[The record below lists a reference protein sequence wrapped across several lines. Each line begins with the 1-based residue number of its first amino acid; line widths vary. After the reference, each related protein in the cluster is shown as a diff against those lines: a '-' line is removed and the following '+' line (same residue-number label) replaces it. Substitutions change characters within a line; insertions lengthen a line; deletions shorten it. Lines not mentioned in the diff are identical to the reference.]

1 MKSAFQSI
9 FNRHFLCVQK
19 HLRPIYLR
27 CFCILKIY
35 SKLLTYHSKDQ
46 VNFLL
51 ILSKRE
57 SELGCGEVGELLD
70 MSKSAVSYHFKTL
83 REAGL
88 TITRKAGQNKFVR
101 LNHETLEKYSLTN
114 LINNL

>member
-1 MKSAFQSI
+1 MTIEQYSNYNDEDLIKI
-9 FNRHFLCVQK
+9 FKALADPVRLNI
-19 HLRPIYLR
+19 LR
-27 CFCILKIY
+27 
-35 SKLLTYHSKDQ
+35 
-46 VNFLL
+46 

-57 SELGCGEVGELLD
+57 SELGCGEDGELLD

>member
-1 MKSAFQSI
+1 MTIEQYSNYNDDDLIKI
-9 FNRHFLCVQK
+9 FKALADPVRLNI
-19 HLRPIYLR
+19 LR
-27 CFCILKIY
+27 
-35 SKLLTYHSKDQ
+35 
-46 VNFLL
+46 

>member
-1 MKSAFQSI
+1 MTIEQYSNYSDEDLIKI
-9 FNRHFLCVQK
+9 FKALADPVRLNI
-19 HLRPIYLR
+19 LR
-27 CFCILKIY
+27 
-35 SKLLTYHSKDQ
+35 
-46 VNFLL
+46 

>member
-1 MKSAFQSI
+1 MTIEQYSNYNDEDLIKI
-9 FNRHFLCVQK
+9 FKALADPVRLNI
-19 HLRPIYLR
+19 LR
-27 CFCILKIY
+27 
-35 SKLLTYHSKDQ
+35 
-46 VNFLL
+46 
-51 ILSKRE
+51 ILSKRK

-83 REAGL
+83 REAEL

>member
-1 MKSAFQSI
+1 MTIEQYSNYNDEDLIKI
-9 FNRHFLCVQK
+9 FKALADPVRLNI
-19 HLRPIYLR
+19 LR
-27 CFCILKIY
+27 
-35 SKLLTYHSKDQ
+35 
-46 VNFLL
+46 

-57 SELGCGEVGELLD
+57 SELGCGEIGELLN

>member
-1 MKSAFQSI
+1 MTIEQYSNYNDEDLIKI
-9 FNRHFLCVQK
+9 FKALADPVRLNI
-19 HLRPIYLR
+19 LR
-27 CFCILKIY
+27 
-35 SKLLTYHSKDQ
+35 
-46 VNFLL
+46 

-57 SELGCGEVGELLD
+57 SELGCGEVGELLG

>member
-1 MKSAFQSI
+1 MTIEQYSNYNDEDLIKI
-9 FNRHFLCVQK
+9 FKALADPVRLNI
-19 HLRPIYLR
+19 LR
-27 CFCILKIY
+27 
-35 SKLLTYHSKDQ
+35 
-46 VNFLL
+46 

-57 SELGCGEVGELLD
+57 SELGCGEVGALLD

>member
-1 MKSAFQSI
+1 MTIEQYSNYNDEDLIKI
-9 FNRHFLCVQK
+9 FKALADPVRLNI
-19 HLRPIYLR
+19 LR
-27 CFCILKIY
+27 
-35 SKLLTYHSKDQ
+35 
-46 VNFLL
+46 

-114 LINNL
+114 FINNL

>member
-1 MKSAFQSI
+1 MTIEQYSNYNDEDLIKI
-9 FNRHFLCVQK
+9 FKALADPVRLNI
-19 HLRPIYLR
+19 LR
-27 CFCILKIY
+27 
-35 SKLLTYHSKDQ
+35 
-46 VNFLL
+46 

-57 SELGCGEVGELLD
+57 NELGCGEIGELLD

>member
-1 MKSAFQSI
+1 MTIEQYSNYNDEDLIKI
-9 FNRHFLCVQK
+9 FKALADPVRLNI
-19 HLRPIYLR
+19 LR
-27 CFCILKIY
+27 
-35 SKLLTYHSKDQ
+35 
-46 VNFLL
+46 

-83 REAGL
+83 REAG
-88 TITRKAGQNKFVR
+88 QNKFVR

>member
-1 MKSAFQSI
+1 MTIEQYSNYNNEDLIKI
-9 FNRHFLCVQK
+9 FKALADPVRLNI
-19 HLRPIYLR
+19 LR
-27 CFCILKIY
+27 
-35 SKLLTYHSKDQ
+35 
-46 VNFLL
+46 

-57 SELGCGEVGELLD
+57 SELGCGEIGELLD

>member
-1 MKSAFQSI
+1 MTIEQYSNYNDEDLIKI
-9 FNRHFLCVQK
+9 FKALADPVRLNI
-19 HLRPIYLR
+19 LR
-27 CFCILKIY
+27 
-35 SKLLTYHSKDQ
+35 
-46 VNFLL
+46 

-101 LNHETLEKYSLTN
+101 LNHETLEKYSVTN

>member
-1 MKSAFQSI
+1 MTIEQYSNYNDEDLIKI
-9 FNRHFLCVQK
+9 FKALADPVRLNI
-19 HLRPIYLR
+19 LR
-27 CFCILKIY
+27 
-35 SKLLTYHSKDQ
+35 
-46 VNFLL
+46 

-83 REAGL
+83 RETGL

>member
-1 MKSAFQSI
+1 MTIEQYSNYNDEDLIKI
-9 FNRHFLCVQK
+9 FKALADPVRLN
-19 HLRPIYLR
+19 
-27 CFCILKIY
+27 IL
-35 SKLLTYHSKDQ
+35 H
-46 VNFLL
+46 

-57 SELGCGEVGELLD
+57 SELGCGEIGELLD

>member
-1 MKSAFQSI
+1 MTIEQYSNYNDEDLIKI
-9 FNRHFLCVQK
+9 FKALADPVRLNI
-19 HLRPIYLR
+19 LR
-27 CFCILKIY
+27 
-35 SKLLTYHSKDQ
+35 
-46 VNFLL
+46 

-57 SELGCGEVGELLD
+57 SELGCGEIGELLN

-101 LNHETLEKYSLTN
+101 LNHDTLEKYSLTN

>member
-1 MKSAFQSI
+1 MTIEQYSNYNDDDLIKI
-9 FNRHFLCVQK
+9 FKALADPVRLNI
-19 HLRPIYLR
+19 LR
-27 CFCILKIY
+27 
-35 SKLLTYHSKDQ
+35 
-46 VNFLL
+46 

-57 SELGCGEVGELLD
+57 SELGCREVGALLG

>member
-1 MKSAFQSI
+1 MTIEQYSNYNDEDLIKIFKSLADPVRLNI
-9 FNRHFLCVQK
+9 
-19 HLRPIYLR
+19 LR
-27 CFCILKIY
+27 
-35 SKLLTYHSKDQ
+35 
-46 VNFLL
+46 

>member
-1 MKSAFQSI
+1 MTIEQYSNYNDENLIKI
-9 FNRHFLCVQK
+9 FKALADPVRLNI
-19 HLRPIYLR
+19 LR
-27 CFCILKIY
+27 
-35 SKLLTYHSKDQ
+35 
-46 VNFLL
+46 

-57 SELGCGEVGELLD
+57 SELGCGEIGELLD

>member
-1 MKSAFQSI
+1 MTIEQYSNYNDEDLIKI
-9 FNRHFLCVQK
+9 FKALANPVRLNI
-19 HLRPIYLR
+19 LR
-27 CFCILKIY
+27 
-35 SKLLTYHSKDQ
+35 
-46 VNFLL
+46 

>member
-1 MKSAFQSI
+1 MTIEQYSNYNDEDLIKI
-9 FNRHFLCVQK
+9 FKALADPVRLNI
-19 HLRPIYLR
+19 LR
-27 CFCILKIY
+27 
-35 SKLLTYHSKDQ
+35 
-46 VNFLL
+46 

-114 LINNL
+114 LITNL